1 MTKKLLLT
9 AACLAFFAAGISAQ
23 SSAFGIKGGVTLSTQ
38 TWGGFQQD
46 PLIKY
51 HGIVFIE
58 SAEETGQ
65 FSVFA
70 QAGYHLKGSAIRN
83 RNFYNPVNGQ
93 FTRPPAEQFIFRNIS
108 LTLGAKRKYPFG
120 TASKVYYLFGFRGDY
135 TLSTNLGEYAEINQ
149 YSGFF
154 PFEIFVRKWNYGAT
168 AGGGF
173 EFPFGDLAGAVL
185 EFTVNPDFSLQYK
198 QPEIRNIIDPYT
210 GNNRTLGERTIR
222 NLTFEVT
229 LGIRLMHIVEY
240 ID

>member
-1 MTKKLLLT
+1 MAGMAL
-9 AACLAFFAAGISAQ
+9 FATGVFAQ
-23 SSAFGIKGGVTLSTQ
+23 SSAFGIKGGMTMSTQ
-38 TWGGFQQD
+38 TWGGFQRD
-46 PLIKY
+46 PLVKY

-58 SAEETGQ
+58 SAEETDQ

-93 FTRPPAEQFIFRNIS
+93 FSRPPAEQFIFRNIS
-108 LTLGAKRKYPFG
+108 LTFGAKRKYPFG
-120 TASKVYYLFGFRGDY
+120 TSSSKVYYLFGLRGDY
-135 TLSTNLGEYAEINQ
+135 TLSTNLDEYVEINQ

-154 PFEIFVRKWNYGAT
+154 PFEGFVKKWNYGVT
-168 AGGGF
+168 VGGGF
-173 EFPFGDLAGAVL
+173 EFPFGDLAGAIL

-198 QPEIRNIIDPYT
+198 QPAIQNIIDPYT

-222 NLTFEVT
+222 NLSFEVT
-229 LGIRLMHIVEY
+229 LGIRLMRIVEY

>member
-1 MTKKLLLT
+1 MTDKLVLT
-9 AACLAFFAAGISAQ
+9 VAVLALFATGIFAQ
-23 SSAFGIKGGVTLSTQ
+23 STAFGIKGGMTLSNQ
-38 TWGGFQQD
+38 TWGGFQRD
-46 PLIKY
+46 PLFKY

-58 SAEETGQ
+58 SAEETDQ

-83 RNFYNPVNGQ
+83 RNFYNPLNGQ
-93 FTRPPAEQFIFRNIS
+93 YTRPPAQQFIFRNIS
-108 LTLGAKRKYPFG
+108 LALGAKRKFPLG
-120 TASKVYYLFGFRGDY
+120 ANSNVYYLFGIRGDY

-154 PFEIFVRKWNYGAT
+154 PFEEFVRKWNYGAI

-173 EFPFGDLAGAVL
+173 EFPFGDLAGAIL

-198 QPEIRNIIDPYT
+198 QPEIPNIIDPYT
-210 GNNRTLGERTIR
+210 GSNRTLGERTIR

-229 LGIRLMHIVEY
+229 LGIRLLRIVEY